1 MSGTHPVVERSVDGP
16 AASGAAVPALLLA
29 TGCGVVAANL
39 YYLQP
44 LAALVAASVGLP
56 PGWTGLVATMTQLG
70 YGLGLVLVV
79 PLADLVE
86 NRRLVGISMA
96 LSVAALLLAASAPD
110 AAMLLAA
117 VLLVGI
123 GAVAV
128 QLIVIYAAHVSDA
141 AQRGRVIGLVTSGL
155 MLGIMLSRPA
165 AGAVAQYA
173 SWRLV
178 PLAAAAATTMM
189 ALRLRSVL
197 PVRHPPAAGS
207 YGGMLAS
214 LPRLFRDTPVLRLRT
229 GVHAALFFGFGTF
242 WTVVPLVLHERF
254 GLSQGGIALFSLT
267 GIASVVA
274 APVAG
279 RVADRGRGAA
289 GTVLSVG
296 GVGTGFGLAA
306 ASWSSPTGLMLLGLA
321 SVLIGAGVTGHAVF
335 AQRDV
340 LGLEPRLRARA
351 NGLFMAAYFA
361 AGAAGAAV
369 GGWVYAA
376 HGWAWACV
384 TGIAAATLAMLPF
397 AVQPHAGHPV
407 SSEGDPP

>member
-1 MSGTHPVVERSVDGP
+1 MDRPHLFVEQTVNN
-16 AASGAAVPALLLA
+16 AAPNAAVPALLLA

-39 YYLQP
+39 YCLQP

-56 PGWTGLVATMTQLG
+56 PGWIGLVATMTQLG

-79 PLADLVE
+79 PLADLIE
-86 NRRLVGISMA
+86 NRRLVAITMG
-96 LSVAALLLAASAPD
+96 LSVAALLLAALAPN

-128 QLIVIYAAHVSDA
+128 QLIVIYAVYLINE

-155 MLGIMLSRPA
+155 MLGIMLSRPV
-165 AGAVAQYA
+165 AGAISQCA

-178 PLAAAAATTMM
+178 PMLAAAATTAM
-189 ALRLRSVL
+189 ALRLWCVL
-197 PVRHPPAAGS
+197 PIRRPPAAGS
-207 YGGMLAS
+207 YRGILAS

-229 GVHAALFFGFGTF
+229 GLHAALFFGFGTF
-242 WTVVPLVLHERF
+242 WTVIPLVLHERF

-267 GIASVVA
+267 GIASVLA

-279 RVADRGRGAA
+279 RVADRGQG
-289 GTVLSVG
+289 L
-296 GVGTGFGLAA
+296 VGTILSIGAVSIGFGLAA
-306 ASWSSPTGLMLLGLA
+306 APPSSSSGPMLLGLA

-351 NGLFMAAYFA
+351 NGSFMAAYFA

-369 GGWVYAA
+369 GGWIYAT
-376 HGWAWACV
+376 HGWPWTCV
-384 TGIAAATLAMLPF
+384 SGVAAAAVAMLLF
-397 AVQPHAGHPV
+397 AARSRAGHPV
-407 SSEGDPP
+407 SS